1 MAEESRLFIPAL
13 GGLYRSLAP
22 ITELAVRVVAGLSLV
37 MHGYPKLFTA
47 TAANASFFEQAGFRP
62 GLFWAIVVGLTETV
76 GGTCLAIGFLTR
88 VVSVPIFIFLATAI
102 TYHWQFGFYWNAR
115 GFEFPL
121 FFAIVALHFMVRGG
135 GPLSVDAKIG
145 REF

>member
-1 MAEESRLFIPAL
+1 MADEPRLFIPSL
-13 GGLYRSLAP
+13 GNLYRSFAP
-22 ITELAVRVVAGLSLV
+22 VTELAVRVVAGFSLV

-47 TAANASFFEQAGFRP
+47 TAANANFFEQAGFRP

-88 VVSVPIFIFLATAI
+88 IVSVPILIFLLTAI

-115 GFEFPL
+115 GVEYPL
-121 FFAIVALHFMVRGG
+121 FFAIVALHFLVRGG